1 MIAVIKSCNKFPAL
15 LIHLVISTISAPV
28 FAQNTSTTAKDSL
41 EDDQVEIFDRVEIE
55 ASYPGGETAW
65 RRFLEQNLNAAV
77 PANKKAP
84 VGVYTVVV
92 QFVVDKEGKISA
104 IKPLTAYG
112 YGMEE
117 EVVRILRK
125 APRWNPAIQD
135 GRQVKAYRKQ
145 PVTFMVMEEEKKKKK
160 NRD

>member
-1 MIAVIKSCNKFPAL
+1 MINVIKSCNKFTVL
-15 LIHLVISTISAPV
+15 LVLLVISTISAPL
-28 FAQNTSTTAKDSL
+28 FAQSTSTPAKDSL
-41 EDDQVEIFDRVEIE
+41 EEDDFEIFDRVEIE

-92 QFVVDKEGKISA
+92 QFVVDKEGKVSA
-104 IKPLTAYG
+104 IKPLTTYG

-135 GRQVKAYRKQ
+135 GRQVRAYRKQ